1 MEETAQELTDHV
13 SQFQKYLDE
22 HTPELISFGIKVV
35 LSIVVLYIGS
45 RLIRWVLGLVR
56 RSLGRTGMDKGAVQ
70 FLCSFLKALLY
81 ILLIFGIGMNFGIKE
96 SSVAALLGT
105 AGVTIGLALQG
116 GLSNL
121 AGGVMLLIFKP
132 FQVGDYIIV
141 DKANGWEGT
150 VYKIEICYTTLLS
163 VDYRHIVI
171 PNGTLS
177 GNTVVNL
184 TARDMRKLELKIGI
198 SYDSDMHKAKQILE
212 QIIKDDKTIDRRQVS
227 DVVFSHPELLEK
239 LNQIIH
245 PAVKQYIRE
254 QLAVKKQ
261 QGQKICVVEAALLLE
276 DHYQEFCDTIWYI
289 HTDEE
294 IRIRRLMENR
304 GYTREK
310 SVSII
315 ASQAPETFFRENA
328 DYVVVNNG
336 DFAQTRRQ
344 IEEGIRKYETL

>member
-1 MEETAQELTDHV
+1 MLILKNCTKSFKKTKALNDFSCEFKHGIYGLLGPNGSGKTTMMRCICGLLSPEKGSIECDCENIGYLPQQFGAMKSLTVYETMRYFATLKKIPKSNQDNEIRYCIDLVNLSD
-13 SQFQKYLDE
+13 K
-22 HTPELISFGIKVV
+22 IKNKVGS
-35 LSIVVLYIGS
+35 LSG
-45 RLIRWVLGLVR
+45 GMVR
-56 RSLGRTGMDKGAVQ
+56 RLGIAQAIMGNPEIVLFD
-70 FLCSFLKALLY
+70 
-81 ILLIFGIGMNFGIKE
+81 E
-96 SSVAALLGT
+96 PT
-105 AGVTIGLALQG
+105 AGLDPEERVRFK
-116 GLSNL
+116 S
-121 AGGVMLLIFKP
+121 LLR
-132 FQVGDYIIV
+132 
-141 DKANGWEGT
+141 
-150 VYKIEICYTTLLS
+150 KIK
-163 VDYRHIVI
+163 
-171 PNGTLS
+171 N
-177 GNTVVNL
+177 
-184 TARDMRKLELKIGI
+184 
-198 SYDSDMHKAKQILE
+198 
-212 QIIKDDKTIDRRQVS
+212 DKTIDRRQVS

-261 QGQKICVVEAALLLE
+261 QEQKICVVEAALLLE

>member
-1 MEETAQELTDHV
+1 MSLNKLMLIGHV
-13 SQFQKYLDE
+13 GKDPDIRILEAGSKVATFSFATTEKGYTLANGTQV
-22 HTPELISFGIKVV
+22 PERTEWHNVV
-35 LSIVVLYIGS
+35 VW
-45 RLIRWVLGLVR
+45 R
-56 RSLGRTGMDKGAVQ
+56 
-70 FLCSFLKALLY
+70 
-81 ILLIFGIGMNFGIKE
+81 
-96 SSVAALLGT
+96 
-105 AGVTIGLALQG
+105 GLADVVEKYVHKGDKLYLEG
-116 GLSNL
+116 KIRTRSYDDSRGIT
-121 AGGVMLLIFKP
+121 GGVGAGKSTVLDFLEEKYQAYVM
-132 FQVGDYIIV
+132 
-141 DKANGWEGT
+141 KAD
-150 VYKIEICYTTLLS
+150 EIGHLVMEPGQSCYEP
-163 VDYRHIVI
+163 VI
-171 PNGTLS
+171 ALFG
-177 GNTVVNL
+177 
-184 TARDMRKLELKIGI
+184 R
-198 SYDSDMHKAKQILE
+198 
-212 QIIKDDKTIDRRQVS
+212 QIIKNDKTIDRRQVS